1 MAETATFLFSC
12 AYHVSK
18 VGHAKAV
25 GLDALIGHDVV
36 HQHQSAVAE
45 PDLPAVSLL

>member
-1 MAETATFLFSC
+1 MFSY

-25 GLDALIGHDVV
+25 GLDALIGHDIVN
-36 HQHQSAVAE
+36 QHQSAVAE
-45 PDLPAVSLL
+45 PDFLTVSLL

>member
-1 MAETATFLFSC
+1 MAQMVTFPL

-25 GLDALIGHDVV
+25 GLDTLIGHDVV
-36 HQHQSAVAE
+36 HQHQFAVVE
-45 PDLPAVSLL
+45 PGLLTLSLL